1 MYPADPSLGSIR
13 CHSCIA
19 DSNIPRKCTRDEFQ
33 GVFIK
38 CPVDNSPVNTCYKSV
53 HRVTGGEAGFIIQT
67 RSLFADLHKDMRKTK
82 PLYFT
87 SLDRVFH

>member
-1 MYPADPSLGSIR
+1 MTYHTHLYPADSSLGSIR

-38 CPVDNSPVNTCYKSV
+38 CPVDDPVNNPVNTCYKSV
-53 HRVTGGEAGFIIQT
+53 HRVTGGE
-67 RSLFADLHKDMRKTK
+67 
-82 PLYFT
+82 
-87 SLDRVFH
+87 DRISSFMVCLL

>member
-1 MYPADPSLGSIR
+1 MYLADPSLGSIR

-53 HRVTGGEAGFIIQT
+53 HRVTGGEDSSYKQDHFLLT
-67 RSLFADLHKDMRKTK
+67 CTKT
-82 PLYFT
+82 
-87 SLDRVFH
+87 

>member
-1 MYPADPSLGSIR
+1 MYPADSSLGSIR

-38 CPVDNSPVNTCYKSV
+38 CPVDDPVNNPVNTCYKSV
-53 HRVTGGEAGFIIQT
+53 HRVTGGENIFYRLWSVYYDIFRGQ
-67 RSLFADLHKDMRKTK
+67 
-82 PLYFT
+82 
-87 SLDRVFH
+87 